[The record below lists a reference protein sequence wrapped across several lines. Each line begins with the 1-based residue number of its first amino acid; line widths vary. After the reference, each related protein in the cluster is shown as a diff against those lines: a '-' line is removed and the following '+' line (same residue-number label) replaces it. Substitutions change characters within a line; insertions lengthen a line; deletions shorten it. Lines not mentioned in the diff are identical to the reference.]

1 MLKMKVFHHKNQLL
15 SYEFGYLYR
24 IINLLFVFFL
34 LLGASLYSNED
45 WFSWFSF
52 PVIISVILLLSGL
65 YLDSWSFDNKKRII
79 TSKLGLIG
87 LNKKRV
93 YQLDDITSFSLA
105 HFSKGY
111 QKDREEGKRKRS
123 TEIMIFSVFFASGE
137 SRDIE
142 VIREAKS
149 GGMTEKYAQMIAD
162 YCGKPLTKDREMD
175 SNLGTQFGNKVRSR
189 LNLR

>member
-1 MLKMKVFHHKNQLL
+1 MLKMKIFHHKNQAI

-24 IINLLFVFFL
+24 IINILFSFFL
-34 LLGASLYSNED
+34 LLGASLYSNEEGFT
-45 WFSWFSF
+45 WLTF
-52 PVIISVILLLSGL
+52 PVIIAIILLLAGL
-65 YLDSWSFDNKKRII
+65 YLDSWSFDKKMGII

-87 LNKKRV
+87 FNKKRV
-93 YQLDDITSFSLA
+93 CQLADITSFSIA

-123 TEIMIFSVFFASGE
+123 AEIMIFSVLFVSGE

-142 VIREAKS
+142 IIREAKS
-149 GGMTEKYAQMIAD
+149 GGMTERYAQMIAD

>member
-1 MLKMKVFHHKNQLL
+1 MLKMKIFHHKNQTI
-15 SYEFGYLYR
+15 SYEFGFLYR
-24 IINLLFVFFL
+24 IINIVFAFFL
-34 LLGASLYSNED
+34 LLGASLYRNED
-45 WFSWFSF
+45 WFTWLSF
-52 PVIISVILLLSGL
+52 PVIISIILLLTGL
-65 YLDSWSFDNKKRII
+65 YLDSWFFDSKNGII

-87 LNKKRV
+87 LNKKRD
-93 YQLDDITSFSLA
+93 YQLEDITSFSLA
-105 HFSKGY
+105 HFTKGY

-123 TEIMIFSVFFASGE
+123 TEIMIFSVLFVSGE

-149 GGMTEKYAQMIAD
+149 GGMTERYAQMIAD

>member
-1 MLKMKVFHHKNQLL
+1 MLKMKVFHHKNETL

-24 IINLLFVFFL
+24 VINLLFAFFL
-34 LLGASLYSNED
+34 LTGAYLYSNED

-52 PVIISVILLLSGL
+52 PVIISLILLLAGL
-65 YLDSWSFDNKKRII
+65 YLDSWSFDRKNGLV

-87 LNKKRV
+87 FNKKRV
-93 YQLDDITSFSLA
+93 YQLDEIECFSIA

-123 TEIMIFSVFFASGE
+123 TEIMIFSVLFLSGE

-149 GGMTEKYAQMIAD
+149 GGMTERYAQMIAE

-175 SNLGTQFGNKVRSR
+175 TDLGTRFSSRVRSKF
-189 LNLR
+189 NFI

>member
-1 MLKMKVFHHKNQLL
+1 M
-15 SYEFGYLYR
+15 SYEFGYFYR
-24 IINLLFVFFL
+24 IINLIFAFFL

-52 PVIISVILLLSGL
+52 PVIISVILLLAGL
-65 YLDSWSFDNKKRII
+65 YLDSWDFDRETGII
-79 TSKLGLIG
+79 TSKIGLIG
-87 LNKKRV
+87 FNKKRV
-93 YQLDDITSFSLA
+93 YQLDDIDSFSIA

-111 QKDREEGKRKRS
+111 QKDREAGKRKRS
-123 TEIMIFSVFFASGE
+123 TEIMIFSILFVSGE

-149 GGMTEKYAQMIAD
+149 GGMTERYAQMIAD

-175 SNLGTQFGNKVRSR
+175 SDLGTRFGSKLRSG
-189 LNLR
+189 LNFR